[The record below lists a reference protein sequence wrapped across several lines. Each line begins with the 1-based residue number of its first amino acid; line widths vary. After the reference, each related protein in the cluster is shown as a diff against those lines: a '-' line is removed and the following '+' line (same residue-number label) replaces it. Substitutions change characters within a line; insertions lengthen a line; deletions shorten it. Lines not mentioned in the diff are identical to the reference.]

1 MAAVSAGSRKAGWSD
16 STLCC
21 SKGTEQVT
29 VLVKMQ
35 VETVG
40 WTEVRMRIR
49 RRLVGF
55 HGGGNGGL
63 LPVPPPVELVVV
75 EVVAMEVEEERF
87 VSSSSDAD
95 IADVGGSEGGI
106 R

>member
-35 VETVG
+35 ERERGVICV
-40 WTEVRMRIR
+40 
-49 RRLVGF
+49 LVAF
-55 HGGGNGGL
+55 HEARCTN
-63 LPVPPPVELVVV
+63 
-75 EVVAMEVEEERF
+75 
-87 VSSSSDAD
+87 
-95 IADVGGSEGGI
+95 EGGDSETERRI
-106 R
+106 ERGTCPDKAERPL